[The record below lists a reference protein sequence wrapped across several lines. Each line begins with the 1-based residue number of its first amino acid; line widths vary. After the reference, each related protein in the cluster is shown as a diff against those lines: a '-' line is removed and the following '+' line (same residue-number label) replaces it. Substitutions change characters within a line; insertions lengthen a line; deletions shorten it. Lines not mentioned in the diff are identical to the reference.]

1 MKPIMRVFASA
12 FVPSRFTVAAL
23 FALALGSITRIAAAQ
38 APTRTAPEIAPS
50 RDQQYP
56 VVADVKSIDGIMR
69 AFYEVVSTAAGAR
82 PNQQRDASL
91 HAPDAQ
97 IRLSRITREGRPDLQ
112 LLTLPQL
119 HASDSTVRKQA
130 FYEREI
136 HRIIE
141 RFGSTAHVWST
152 YVTSRTP
159 HGRAVNRG
167 ISSVQL
173 YFDGTRWWI
182 TGWTNEDERNG
193 HPIPARFLPR

>member
-1 MKPIMRVFASA
+1 
-12 FVPSRFTVAAL
+12 
-23 FALALGSITRIAAAQ
+23 
-38 APTRTAPEIAPS
+38 
-50 RDQQYP
+50 
-56 VVADVKSIDGIMR
+56 MR

-82 PNQQRDASL
+82 ANQPRDASL
-91 HAPDAQ
+91 HAADAQ
-97 IRLSRITREGRPDLQ
+97 IRMNRVTPDGRPALE
-112 LLTLPQL
+112 LLTVPQM
-119 HASDSTVRKQA
+119 HANDRTVREQA

-152 YVTSRTP
+152 YVTSTTP
-159 HGRAVNRG
+159 NGRAVNRG